1 MEVTRLSSNGQVII
15 PMSLRLAHQWE
26 PGQEFVAI
34 DTDNGVL
41 LQPKPPFQTTTLE
54 EVAGCLRY
62 EGPAKS
68 LEDFDQAIVQT
79 LKEQWQ

>member
-1 MEVTRLSSNGQVII
+1 M
-15 PMSLRLAHQWE
+15 
-26 PGQEFVAI
+26 AI

-62 EGPAKS
+62 EGPPKS
-68 LEDFDQAIVQT
+68 LEEFDQAIAQT
-79 LKEQWQ
+79 LKEQWS